1 MVNNSYTESIPVW
14 YDHGSLCV
22 LPSPLPGPEW
32 ADLSVVVVHVVVE
45 KTHDCGL
52 G

>member
-22 LPSPLPGPEW
+22 LPSPLPGPEG
-32 ADLSVVVVHVVVE
+32 ADPCVVAVHVVVE
-45 KTHDCGL
+45 HTHNGGL